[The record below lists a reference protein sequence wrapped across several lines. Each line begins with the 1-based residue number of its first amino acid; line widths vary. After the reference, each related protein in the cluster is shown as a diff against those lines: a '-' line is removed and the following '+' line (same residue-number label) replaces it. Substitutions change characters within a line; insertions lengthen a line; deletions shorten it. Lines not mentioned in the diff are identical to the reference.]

1 MQTGPWNQPQ
11 IICAHLPSYL
21 DSCNDSIKTTINN
34 HYSIVNF
41 GKSPSSIEPCHK
53 PPYKTWCAF
62 NSIIFNGQT
71 WVELWSVVTA
81 SKIRR
86 GARVPTSSNNR
97 PHPSRQPQRPCICCT
112 GSTPGRRKTASWPR
126 WTSPAPKKGMP
137 PWPYFAKVWRWIGGF
152 MDVHVY
158 IWLYKYAGTSRWV
171 YTSILPSLWY

>member
-11 IICAHLPSYL
+11 ITCAHLPSYL

-86 GARVPTSSNNR
+86 GARVPTSTRASSSNNR

-126 WTSPAPKKGMP
+126 WTSPAPKKGDASLALLCEGVKMN
-137 PWPYFAKVWRWIGGF
+137 W
-152 MDVHVY
+152 
-158 IWLYKYAGTSRWV
+158 WLHGCSFLYMT
-171 YTSILPSLWY
+171 I